1 MLREL
6 GDLTTEEILARS
18 PSGLPW
24 LSELAAQRR
33 VVEVAV
39 GAAKRWVAA
48 ELAEEYVDFQR
59 ESILRRYLRH
69 SGPIAREALIARYPF
84 NPAWLDATLTRLLDL
99 GEIACGAITANDR
112 DEICDI
118 HLFEQIHRRTL
129 TILRKEAQAVP
140 RHVWADFLVRWQH
153 AHSDQRLTDTDGLRR
168 VMHQLSG
175 LALPSPV
182 WERDVLPARLARY
195 AHDLDALDGE
205 LVWVGEPRGQTR
217 LFFRGE
223 GGLYLGAP
231 DTSGLSPTAAA
242 IVDFLKSEGASFEA
256 DLRGGLGLSAAALRV
271 ALSELALAGFVTH
284 DSFEA
289 LRRLLTSDGVNR
301 EAAPRALTGLEADLA
316 ARLGPKA
323 VTPPL
328 KRPPQG
334 RYAEA
339 RRRVAERL
347 VVEAATQRAAAEGRW
362 ALVHRAG
369 VLGTFRDDAAR
380 AEALAKALL
389 ARHGLVAR
397 ESLARE
403 ALPWDWGQLFPLFE
417 RMEMRGEVRRG
428 YFVAGLSGAQFA
440 LPEAVEQLR
449 ALGGAAPNATITL
462 LNACDPANVAGG
474 DVEDETVRF
483 SRVPST
489 HVALLAGRPAVV
501 FADSGERI
509 STSADAPDEA
519 VAHAI
524 SAYLARPNAPRRISV
539 STWNGED
546 VLKSPGQ
553 EILKAA
559 GFDRTPGGM
568 GRG

>member
-1 MLREL
+1 MLR
-6 GDLTTEEILARS
+6 RH
-18 PSGLPW
+18 
-24 LSELAAQRR
+24 
-33 VVEVAV
+33 
-39 GAAKRWVAA
+39 
-48 ELAEEYVDFQR
+48 
-59 ESILRRYLRH
+59 LRH
-69 SGPIAREALIARYPF
+69 SGPVTREALLARYPF
-84 NPAWLDATLTRLLDL
+84 DPAWLDPTLARLLDM
-99 GEIACGAITANDR
+99 GEIARGAITANDR

-140 RHVWADFLVRWQH
+140 RHIWADFLARWQH
-153 AHSDQRLTDTDGLRR
+153 AHPDERVALRQAQGPAGVDGLRR

-182 WERDVLPARLARY
+182 WERDALPARLARY
-195 AHDLDALDGE
+195 AHDLDVLDGE
-205 LVWVGEPRGQTR
+205 LVWAGEPRGQTR

-223 GGLYLGAP
+223 GGLYLSAL
-231 DTSGLSPTAAA
+231 DLRGLSPSATA
-242 IVDFLKSEGASFEA
+242 VVEFLKSEGASYEA
-256 DLRGGLGLSAAALRV
+256 DLRGSLGLSAAALRV
-271 ALSELALAGFVTH
+271 TLSELALGGFVTH

-301 EAAPRALTGLEADLA
+301 EATPRALSGLEADLA

-380 AEALAKALL
+380 AEALARALL

-449 ALGGAAPNATITL
+449 ALGGAAPSAAITL

-474 DVEDETVRF
+474 IEGEAGGAAGPFDELRAPAAALRF

-489 HVALLAGRPAVV
+489 HVALRAGQPIVV
-501 FADSGERI
+501 FADNGERI
-509 STSADAPDEA
+509 TTSADTSDEA
-519 VAHAI
+519 IARAI
-524 SAYLARPNAPRRISV
+524 SAYIARPNAPRRISV

-553 EILKAA
+553 ALLKAA

-568 GRG
+568 ARG

>member
-1 MLREL
+1 
-6 GDLTTEEILARS
+6 
-18 PSGLPW
+18 
-24 LSELAAQRR
+24 
-33 VVEVAV
+33 
-39 GAAKRWVAA
+39 
-48 ELAEEYVDFQR
+48 
-59 ESILRRYLRH
+59 
-69 SGPIAREALIARYPF
+69 
-84 NPAWLDATLTRLLDL
+84 
-99 GEIACGAITANDR
+99 
-112 DEICDI
+112 
-118 HLFEQIHRRTL
+118 
-129 TILRKEAQAVP
+129 
-140 RHVWADFLVRWQH
+140 
-153 AHSDQRLTDTDGLRR
+153 
-168 VMHQLSG
+168 
-175 LALPSPV
+175 
-182 WERDVLPARLARY
+182 LPARLARY
-195 AHDLDALDGE
+195 AHELDALDGE
-205 LVWVGEPRGQTR
+205 LVWSGEARGQTR

-223 GGLYLGAP
+223 GGLYLSAP
-231 DTSGLSPTAAA
+231 DLSGLSPSATAVVA
-242 IVDFLKSEGASFEA
+242 FLKSEGASYEA
-256 DLRGGLGLSAAALRV
+256 DLRGGLALSAAALRA

-284 DSFEA
+284 DTFEA
-289 LRRLLTSDGVNR
+289 LRRLLSSDGVSR
-301 EAAPRALTGLEADLA
+301 ETAPRALSGLEADLA

-323 VTPPL
+323 AAPPL

-347 VVEAATQRAAAEGRW
+347 VTEAATQRAAAEGRW

-369 VLGTFRDDAAR
+369 VLGAFRDDAAR
-380 AEALAKALL
+380 AEALARALL

-449 ALGGAAPNATITL
+449 ALGSAPPGAAITL

-474 DVEDETVRF
+474 IEGEAGPFDGLSAPSPVLRF

-489 HVALLAGRPAVV
+489 HVALLAGRPIVV

-509 STSADAPDEA
+509 TTSVDASDEA
-519 VAHAI
+519 IARAI
-524 SAYLARPNAPRRISV
+524 AAYASRPNAPRRISV

-546 VLKSPGQ
+546 VLQSPG
-553 EILKAA
+553 EAMLKAA

-568 GRG
+568 ARG